1 MVARLGKAPKI
12 IFFGIFGL
20 LSYRYNIYQV
30 RIEFQKLFD
39 ILVHPNDEGKI

>member
-1 MVARLGKAPKI
+1 MVARLGKAPKNI
-12 IFFGIFGL
+12 CFAFLDFFHTDTTIK
-20 LSYRYNIYQV
+20 V